1 MTNAATLT
9 IDLAAIGANY
19 QLLKSRHAKQSLAA
33 VVKAN
38 AYGLGVEAVAKAL
51 WSEGCRTFFVATLE
65 EALPLRKQLPDAR
78 IGVFDGL
85 LPKEEKKYI
94 RYRITPVLNEL
105 SQVQRFEKAAPAG
118 TPAIVHIDTGM
129 TRLGLNHTD
138 FKTLAMRHHH
148 FCEHNVAYVMSHLAC
163 ANEPEHL
170 KNKEQLARFRQA
182 MQLLPR
188 ARGSLCN
195 SSGLFLDP
203 KFHFDMARPGCALY
217 GINPTNGTNP
227 MRQVATLSAPLL
239 QVRTLDV
246 NESVGYGA
254 TYAAAKG
261 SRIAITGLGYADG
274 WLRSQSNQGFAYVA
288 GVKVPLAGRVSM
300 DMIALDVSQV
310 PEKALTATARAEFI
324 NDKQTVDDI
333 ATACGTIGYEIFT
346 RIGKRVQRVYTPKP

>member
-1 MTNAATLT
+1 MTNVATLT
-9 IDLAAIGANY
+9 VNLSALRANY

-38 AYGLGVEAVAKAL
+38 AYGLGVKDVADAL
-51 WSEGCRTFFVATLE
+51 WAEGCRTFFVATLE

-78 IGVFDGL
+78 IGVFNGL

-94 RYRITPVLNEL
+94 RYRLTPVLNDL
-105 SQVQRFEKAAPAG
+105 GQVQRWEKSAPAS
-118 TPAIVHIDTGM
+118 TPAIIHIDTGM

-138 FKTLAMRHHH
+138 FKTLAMRHQH

-163 ANEPEHL
+163 ANEPSHA
-170 KNKEQLARFRQA
+170 KNMEQLARFRQA
-182 MQLLPR
+182 LQLLPR

-203 KFHFDMARPGCALY
+203 KYHFDMARPGCALY
-217 GINPTNGTNP
+217 GINPTNETNP
-227 MRQVATLSAPLL
+227 MQQVATLSAPLL

-254 TYAAAKG
+254 TYNAPKG

-274 WLRSQSNQGFAYVA
+274 WMRLQSNAGFAYVA

-310 PEKALTATARAEFI
+310 PEKSITPNTRAEFI
-324 NDKQTVDDI
+324 NDKQTVDAI
-333 ATACGTIGYEIFT
+333 ANACGTIGYEIFT
-346 RIGKRVQRVYTPKP
+346 RIGKRVQRNYIT